1 MSAIASQRLHEP
13 VHRPGEFAR
22 VMAESRFRLPARL
35 TLGVAAAAL
44 VAMPIT
50 LFNPG
55 IFHESDPGTIGSMRG
70 TALVL
75 LALGLPLLLGG
86 MRAALTGSRRG
97 EMVWLGA
104 LGYSLYNA
112 ATFTIGVAFTRLF
125 PAYLAMFALA
135 LWALITLAT
144 RLDPAAPPIRVSAGL
159 RARAVAAYLGFTAFF
174 TVALWGGQL
183 LPALLDN
190 AAPAGLDKTAM
201 PTNLFHVMDLSVSV
215 PLTLLAAVWLWRK
228 QPWGYLL
235 AGAMLVTGLAE
246 SIGVGVDQVFAHI
259 EDPASS
265 LVGAVIF
272 AVMATVGA
280 VAAAAFFRHV
290 EAKS

>member
-1 MSAIASQRLHEP
+1 MSAIASPRPQAPDHRL
-13 VHRPGEFAR
+13 GASAR
-22 VMAESRFRLPARL
+22 VMAGSRFRLPARL
-35 TLGVAAAAL
+35 TLGFTAAAL

-55 IFHESDPGTIGSMRG
+55 IFHESDPGTVGSMRG

-75 LALGLPLLLGG
+75 LALGLPMLLGG
-86 MRAALTGSRRG
+86 MRAALAGSRRG

-112 ATFTIGVAFTRLF
+112 ATFTIGVAFNRLF
-125 PAYLAMFALA
+125 PIYLAMFALA
-135 LWALITLAT
+135 LWALATLT
-144 RLDPAAPPIRVSAGL
+144 IRLDPDDPPIRVAAAL
-159 RARAVAAYLGFTAFF
+159 RTRAVAAYLGFTALF

-201 PTNLFHVMDLSVSV
+201 PTNLFHVMDLSLTV
-215 PLTLLAAVWLWRK
+215 PLTLLAAAWLRRK

-235 AGAMLVTGLAE
+235 AGAMLVNGLVE
-246 SIGVGVDQVFAHI
+246 SIGVGVDQIFAHV

-265 LVGAVIF
+265 LAGAAIF
-272 AVMATVGA
+272 AALAIAGA
-280 VAAAAFFRHV
+280 VALVAFFRHV
-290 EAKS
+290 KAKS